1 MKLTCEICG
10 LAQMPKGPLGQ
21 MIRITH
27 KFADKRRVDALYAHK
42 FCLDRA
48 KLQVDNEFSSFKG
61 ANDIETNS

>member
-10 LAQMPKGPLGQ
+10 LDQMPKGPLGQ

-27 KFADKRRVDALYAHK
+27 KIVNGKRPDALYAHK

-48 KLQVDNEFSSFKG
+48 KLEVNS
-61 ANDIETNS
+61 DIETNS